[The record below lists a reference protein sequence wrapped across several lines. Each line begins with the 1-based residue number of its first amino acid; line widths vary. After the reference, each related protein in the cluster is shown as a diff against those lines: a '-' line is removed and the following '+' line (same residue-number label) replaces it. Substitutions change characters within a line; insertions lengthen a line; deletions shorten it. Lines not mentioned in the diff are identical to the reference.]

1 MKINFSEEHKDK
13 ILSYIEKYKNISNE
27 EHQIYEKVKSLQKEL
42 NELTAKLQST
52 ENTLQSFRDEE
63 KTYMDELH
71 SIYGDFTLSDL
82 YESIY

>member
-1 MKINFSEEHKDK
+1 MKIDLSKEHKDK
-13 ILSYIEKYKNISNE
+13 ILSYIENYKNISNE
-27 EHQIYEKVKSLQKEL
+27 QYQIYEKVKSLQKEL

-71 SIYGDFTLSDL
+71 SIYGNFTLSDL

>member
-1 MKINFSEEHKDK
+1 MKINLSKEHKDK
-13 ILSYIEKYKNISNE
+13 ILSYIENYKKISNE
-27 EHQIYEKVKSLQKEL
+27 EYQIYEKAKSLQKEL
-42 NELTAKLQST
+42 NELTAKLKST